1 MNAVQGEWRKIP
13 VPEYLI
19 LSNLKSIITDFNS
32 TLPTEY
38 HLITDE
44 SVFECKE
51 AINEFTVLGNNK
63 DKHKSIIQKPQETEA
78 IIKPTNNAQSQ
89 SITSKPI
96 EEYREYVKND
106 DYGLTG
112 ATHCTIS

>member
-1 MNAVQGEWRKIP
+1 MA

-38 HLITDE
+38 HLITDA

-51 AINEFTVLGNNK
+51 AINKFTVLGSNK

-78 IIKPTNNAQSQ
+78 IISL
-89 SITSKPI
+89 
-96 EEYREYVKND
+96 
-106 DYGLTG
+106 LTPNLNL
-112 ATHCTIS
+112 